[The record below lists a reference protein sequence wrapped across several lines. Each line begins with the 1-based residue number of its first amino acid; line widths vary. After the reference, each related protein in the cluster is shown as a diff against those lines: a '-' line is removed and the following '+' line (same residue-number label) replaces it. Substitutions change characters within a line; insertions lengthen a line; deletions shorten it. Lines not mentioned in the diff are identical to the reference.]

1 MLCDTPPK
9 VGKRSP
15 QAKRPLNGEQT
26 LRWVTV
32 ESQGSKG
39 SSSKSRPRLRV
50 GEYHLGAAVLHH
62 CVTSVLVSLVDDCS
76 SNVKPQLPDSY
87 PRHEF
92 MQAHTDS
99 FSIFTRV

>member
-1 MLCDTPPK
+1 VLCVRLPK

-15 QAKRPLNGEQT
+15 QVKRPLNGEQT

-62 CVTSVLVSLVDDCS
+62 CVTSVLVSLVEKGS
-76 SNVKPQLPDSY
+76 PDWVISVVS
-87 PRHEF
+87 PVTFEIDIEVVHGN
-92 MQAHTDS
+92 
-99 FSIFTRV
+99 